1 MTKTFKNLLVLV
13 VALVLMVSLTGC
25 GFASKAE
32 KVESQWKDGEKLS
45 LADIKDTMG
54 DPTYELDLAIG
65 KAVVWIE
72 GCKTMEEAKAKWD
85 EGKTMPA
92 LVVTVALNNVVTVKF
107 IPEASESDAK

>member
-1 MTKTFKNLLVLV
+1 MTKSFKNLLVLV
-13 VALVLMVSLTGC
+13 VAFVLMLSLTGC

-32 KVESQWKDGEKLS
+32 KVEKQWEEGEALS

-54 DPTYELDLAIG
+54 DPTYELDVVVG

-72 GCKTMEEAKAKWD
+72 GCKTMDEAKAKWD
-85 EGKTMPA
+85 EGEKMGA
-92 LVVTVALNNVVTVKF
+92 LVVTVVLNNVAGVKY

>member
-13 VALVLMVSLTGC
+13 VALVLMLSLTGC

-32 KVESQWKDGEKLS
+32 KVEKQWEEGETLS

-54 DPTYELDLAIG
+54 DPTSEALVVG
-65 KAVVWIE
+65 TGVVVWIE
-72 GCKTMEEAKAKWD
+72 GCKTMDEAKAKWD
-85 EGKTMPA
+85 AGEKMGA
-92 LVVTVALNNVVTVKF
+92 LVVTVALNNVAGVKF